1 MLPYFPARII
11 FQITSFLYLSE
22 KLISYACKKKN
33 FFFRRF
39 IFYIVFICS
48 VGISKFTAP
57 GPKPFLHRINTFGER
72 VDFYFKKVENVK
84 N

>member
-1 MLPYFPARII
+1 MLA
-11 FQITSFLYLSE
+11 
-22 KLISYACKKKN
+22 KKKN

-57 GPKPFLHRINTFGER
+57 GPKPFLRRINTFGEK